1 MYDRMTLIRYIAL
14 MFVATALSWSAWYTV
29 LSIINP
35 FEADAVGLI
44 LFYLSFGIS
53 LTGTFA
59 LIGFVIRWFLVRDE
73 LTFQKVLISF
83 RQGIF
88 LSILLIGMLLL
99 QRMRILTWYNA
110 AFLILGLTIA
120 EFFVISRKKKY
131 RD

>member
-1 MYDRMTLIRYIAL
+1 MTLLRYIAL
-14 MFVATALSWSAWYTV
+14 MLFATALSWATWFMVISV
-29 LSIINP
+29 INP
-35 FEADAVGLI
+35 LEADMIGFL
-44 LFYLSFGIS
+44 LFYASLCIS

-59 LIGFVIRWFLVRDE
+59 LIGFVIRSFLVKDE

-88 LSILLIGMLLL
+88 LSLLIIGMLLL
-99 QRMRILTWYNA
+99 QRVGLLTWYNA

-131 RD
+131 RE

>member
-1 MYDRMTLIRYIAL
+1 MTLLRYIAL
-14 MFVATALSWSAWYTV
+14 MLFATALSWATWFMVISV
-29 LSIINP
+29 INP
-35 FEADAVGLI
+35 VEADIIGFL
-44 LFYLSFGIS
+44 LFYASLCIS

-59 LIGFVIRWFLVRDE
+59 LIGFVLRSFLVKDE

-88 LSILLIGMLLL
+88 LSLLIIGMLLL
-99 QRMRILTWYNA
+99 QRVRLLTWYNA

-131 RD
+131 RE